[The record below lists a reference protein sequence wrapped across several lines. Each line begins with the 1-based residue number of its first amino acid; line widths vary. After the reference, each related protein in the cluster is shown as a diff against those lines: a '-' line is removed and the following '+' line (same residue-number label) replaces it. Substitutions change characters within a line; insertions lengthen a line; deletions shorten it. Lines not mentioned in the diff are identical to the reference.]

1 MYGIIRT
8 YVLVDQGDAMAKKRR
23 RRQRYELNHC
33 IVSLRLIEK
42 EVKRVRKSLE
52 EQRDQ
57 DATSSDSD
65 SASPESQTDSSER
78 P

>member
-8 YVLVDQGDAMAKKRR
+8 YVLVGQGDLMAKKRR
-23 RRQRYELNHC
+23 RRRRYELNHC

-65 SASPESQTDSSER
+65 SASPESQTDSSE
-78 P
+78 PP